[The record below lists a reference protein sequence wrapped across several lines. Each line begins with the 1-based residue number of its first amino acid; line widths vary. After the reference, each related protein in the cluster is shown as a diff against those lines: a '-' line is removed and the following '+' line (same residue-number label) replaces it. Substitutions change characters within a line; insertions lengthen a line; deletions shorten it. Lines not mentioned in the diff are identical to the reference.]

1 MKANMNY
8 LNYKNGQNNMRHQM
22 INKIMTIFKKF
33 TNKSSLVVMLALGS
47 VMAPSFASADLS
59 LSVNAPAGTTSA
71 RLHSNCFEWQEVAR
85 GQATQVNG
93 SDVWN
98 VTLVGDDA
106 WAADCEYKWIVDGV
120 EENFLDNFDSDGNF
134 IPLVCAPVYGSDYAN
149 RVWLVGD
156 GDRVDT
162 YEDCTGP
169 VPTGQDVTLTVEVPG
184 NPGIVKLTGN
194 VDPWWWD
201 VKSGPEATDNGDGT
215 YSVTLSGMTGSF
227 EYLWVVGDS
236 ANVDDLVD
244 SDQEN
249 LVDNNEAGECALD
262 GLNVGGSVDTND
274 QYANRKWVY
283 NTGNKSVN
291 DIFDACQQ
299 TGQAGTPASP
309 VPTEPQ
315 SDVFSIYSDAYEA
328 LAGVDLNPS
337 WNQLTIVAE
346 ANGQLTYNNLNYQGT
361 ELGDSY
367 DVSGYGYLH
376 VDFYTA
382 DSTELGISV
391 ISNASDQ
398 VKEEKYDLDV
408 TTKNQW
414 NSVDIPLTSF
424 ASIDLDSVFQLK
436 VDGNG
441 TVVFDNIYFGG
452 TPSTDTDYDDDGCEN
467 DVDVAPTNADFC
479 DMNAFAITGHFDGTE
494 VSAGPTYNYP
504 ASAKDWAGFVNENDA
519 MYPLSIA
526 NESQITFTGSAPGAD
541 VDVRFMFQNESYPNN
556 TIEVESSVVTVSGST
571 PITYTATVPVNS
583 AVFNNF
589 LMYLDTRDTEVVISN
604 VELVLAP
611 GDTQNVSLVGE
622 PKGMI
627 GGQLSITVDY
637 ASSTGHDV
645 TGLGLNVHYDSSV
658 LTPASVSDVLQTN
671 IFIAPNVEALNPDS
685 ANDDGVAATDEYINM
700 AWSDFTGATWPG
712 NGSAN
717 LLTITF
723 DVIDDDSVESTVI
736 GFSASSTAAG
746 YELNAPAVTVEM
758 ASGSWDFDGSTSAD
772 ALTDGLLL
780 LRYAFGLRGSM
791 LTADATD
798 PSSTL
803 TDAEIQALIETA
815 HGSFADIDASG
826 STDALTDGLLLLR
839 YLFGLRGGMLVADAT
854 DPSASRSEGGAVGDY
869 INSYMP

>member
-1 MKANMNY
+1 
-8 LNYKNGQNNMRHQM
+8 MRHQM
-22 INKIMTIFKKF
+22 INKIMTIFKKS
-33 TNKSSLVVMLALGS
+33 TNKSFLVLTLALGS

-59 LSVNAPAGTTSA
+59 LSVNTPAGTESA
-71 RLHSNCFEWQEVAR
+71 RLHSNCFEWQVVDR

-106 WAADCEYKWIVDGV
+106 WAADCQYKWIVDDV
-120 EENFLDNFDSDGNF
+120 EENFYDNLDGEDNVLPM
-134 IPLVCAPVYGSDYAN
+134 ICAPITGVGQTGPFAN

-156 GDRVDT
+156 GDRLDT
-162 YEDCTGP
+162 YEDCSGP
-169 VPTGQDVTLTVEVPG
+169 VPTGQDVTLTVEVSG
-184 NPGIVKLTGN
+184 NPGIVKLTGS

-201 VKSGPEATDNGDGT
+201 IKSGPEATDNGDGT
-215 YSVTLSGMTGSF
+215 YSVTLTGMTGSF

-236 ANVDDLVD
+236 ANVEDLVD
-244 SDQEN
+244 ADQEN

-262 GLNVGGSVDTND
+262 GLNVGGSVESND
-274 QYANRKWVY
+274 QFANRKWTY
-283 NTGNKSVN
+283 GGEDKSG

-299 TGQAGTPASP
+299 TGQDIVPASP
-309 VPTEPQ
+309 NPTEPAE
-315 SDVFSIYSDAYEA
+315 DVFSIYSDAYSA
-328 LAGVDLNPS
+328 LSGVDFYPD
-337 WNQLTIVAE
+337 WNQGTVVTE
-346 ANGQLTYNNLNYQGT
+346 ANGQLTYNGLDYQGIA
-361 ELGDSY
+361 LGDSY

-382 DSTELGISV
+382 DSSELGIFV
-391 ISNASDQ
+391 ISNASDV
-398 VKEEKYDLDV
+398 VKEEKYVLDV

-424 ASIDLDSVFQLK
+424 AGIDLDSVFQLK
-436 VDGNG
+436 VDGDG
-441 TVVFDNIYFGG
+441 TVVLDNIYFGG

-479 DMNAFAITGHFDGTE
+479 DMTAIAITGHFDGATI
-494 VSAGPTYNYP
+494 SPGPTYNYP
-504 ASAKDWAGFVNENDA
+504 STAKDWAGFVNENA
-519 MYPLSIA
+519 EMYPFSIA

-541 VDVRFMFQNESYPNN
+541 VDVRFMFQNESYPDNS
-556 TIEVESSVVTVSGST
+556 IEVESSVVTVTGST
-571 PITYTATVPVNS
+571 PTTYTATVPVNT

-589 LMYLDTRDTEVVISN
+589 LMYLNTQDTDVVISDVV
-604 VELVLAP
+604 VEEVP
-611 GDTQNVSLVGE
+611 GPSQDVSLVGE
-622 PKGMI
+622 PKGQI
-627 GGQLSITVDY
+627 GEQLTITVEY
-637 ASSTGHDV
+637 TTSTGSNV

-658 LTPASVSDVLQTN
+658 LTPVSVSDVAT
-671 IFIAPNVEALNPDS
+671 PDNVISPPSVNSVNSDS
-685 ANDDGVAATDEYINM
+685 GNLDGVASTDMYMNM
-700 AWSDFTGATWPG
+700 AWAVFNGSTWPG
-712 NGSAN
+712 NITED

-723 DVIDDDSVESTVI
+723 DVVNDDSLDGTVI
-736 GFSASSTAAG
+736 GFSDSSTAAG
-746 YELNAPAVTVEM
+746 YELNAPAVTVEL
-758 ASGSWDFDGSTSAD
+758 ASGSWDFDGSGSAD

-803 TDAEIQALIETA
+803 TDADIQASIETA

-854 DPSASRSEGGAVGDY
+854 DPGGSRVEGDAVVDY
-869 INSYMP
+869 IGSYMP